1 MTDNIVEKLA
11 RAIADQ
17 LGDGFDNAHRNKP
30 HWAETRG
37 ESGGRF
43 RDINEPRQN
52 DYLDAA
58 RAAIAALRE
67 PSEAMIEAGHT
78 APHLSTIA
86 RHRMKAGWQRMI
98 DRLIASLSTEG
109 NEG

>member
-1 MTDNIVEKLA
+1 MGENIVERLA
-11 RAIADQ
+11 RAIDPHAFKAWQQSYDYNLAQGETDKGARGYADWSQ
-17 LGDGFDNAHRNKP
+17 KAACD
-30 HWAETRG
+30 
-37 ESGGRF
+37 
-43 RDINEPRQN
+43 
-52 DYLDAA
+52 DARAIA

-98 DRLIASLSTEG
+98 DTALTEG
-109 NEG
+109 TEHDQG